1 MKKTIFIILICLL
14 YTSYNCSQASTLRYG
29 EVLNQAVINSFD
41 LKLSEIDI
49 DISKAQ
55 LKAAQ
60 SDLYPTLNLQF
71 NTEYNKDLNDKRG
84 SFAYAGNTMI
94 TPYTQYRDMLYL
106 TLSYNLFDFGVT
118 NKKINIAKKELE
130 QKKLSYE
137 IQLKDLKLK
146 ILDLYSKSEKFNNEI
161 ITKKEV
167 LNIYEKMFHNKEKMF
182 IAGINNKLSVMDEA
196 VKIAKTQNEIEKAK
210 LELKN
215 TLQDLSY
222 YTSKDYDISELN
234 VIQISNTKDINSES
248 DSIILKSEINIDNRI
263 IDFDAEYTPEAN
275 FYDLE
280 IEKKK
285 SELSILKRQLLPF
298 FRFYTGYSLY
308 GQNPNNYYNSVKDI
322 EQRSLIIGISSTYVL
337 FDGFKNK
344 ASRDKTNLEIKR
356 LEYEKQ
362 KKLSELNLQYKK
374 SFQSFDT
381 YIKELENNNKLL
393 STVKEKLNA
402 TERLSTNKLIEQN
415 ELLNVKAELLN
426 QEYEIEQNIINLNSK
441 IEELK
446 IISGVDI

>member
-29 EVLNQAVINSFD
+29 EVLNQAVVNSFD

-71 NTEYNKDLNDKRG
+71 NSEYNKDLNDKRG

-146 ILDLYSKSEKFNNEI
+146 ILDLYSKSENFNNEI
-161 ITKKEV
+161 ITKKQI
-167 LNIYEKMFHNKEKMF
+167 LNIYEKMFNNKEKMF
-182 IAGINNKLSVMDEA
+182 IAGINNKLSIMDEA

-222 YTSKDYDISELN
+222 YTSKDYDISDLN
-234 VIQISNTKDINSES
+234 ITQISNSTYLNPES
-248 DSIILKSEINIDNRI
+248 DFIILNSEINIDNLI
-263 IDFDAEYTPEAN
+263 TDFNAEYTPEAN

-285 SELSILKRQLLPF
+285 SELSILKRQLLPS

-322 EQRSLIIGISSTYVL
+322 EQRSLIIGISSTYVF

-344 ASRDKTNLEIKR
+344 ANREKTNLEIKR

-374 SFQSFDT
+374 SFQSFNT
-381 YIKELENNNKLL
+381 YNQELENNNKLL
-393 STVKEKLNA
+393 SAVKDKLKA
-402 TERLSTNKLIEQN
+402 TERLSANKLIEQN

-426 QEYEIEQNIINLNSK
+426 QEFEIEQNIINLNSK

-446 IISGVDI
+446 IIAGADI

>member
-29 EVLNQAVINSFD
+29 EVLNQAVVNSFD

-71 NTEYNKDLNDKRG
+71 NSEYNKDLNDKRG

-161 ITKKEV
+161 ITKKQI
-167 LNIYEKMFHNKEKMF
+167 LNIYEKMFNNKEKMF
-182 IAGINNKLSVMDEA
+182 IAGINNKLSIMDEA

-222 YTSKDYDISELN
+222 YTSKDYDISDLN
-234 VIQISNTKDINSES
+234 ITQISNSTYLNPES
-248 DSIILKSEINIDNRI
+248 DFIILNSEINIDNLI
-263 IDFDAEYTPEAN
+263 TDFNAEYTPEAN

-285 SELSILKRQLLPF
+285 SELSILKRQLLPS

-322 EQRSLIIGISSTYVL
+322 EQRSLIIGISSTYVF

-344 ASRDKTNLEIKR
+344 ANREKTNLEIKR

-374 SFQSFDT
+374 SFQSFNT
-381 YIKELENNNKLL
+381 YNQELENNNKLL
-393 STVKEKLNA
+393 SAVKDKLKA
-402 TERLSTNKLIEQN
+402 TERLSANKLIEQN

-426 QEYEIEQNIINLNSK
+426 QEFEIEQNIINLNSK

-446 IISGVDI
+446 IIAGADI